1 MSSTQNKKNITIR
14 ELCTDVANFFEA
26 TPIHIFTKS
35 PLEPKLESHKKAAG
49 KNVVLLVSNG
59 IDNITEN
66 KSQTILEPSNFRIL
80 NQYNLV
86 DSEVTKLGHD
96 RSHLLYPDIVH
107 FINKKENQELP
118 PHSQAHLL
126 SPKNFQSDQAML
138 DEIQN
143 IIQQKKEPQFVTALM
158 NSSFLTQTGKFNQ
171 HIEPIAQL
179 IENLNTTGTIY
190 LLTSTNE
197 LSQESQKQATPN
209 SFRTHIRPI
218 VPLLVVAELL
228 RNYKKLERK
237 NPVEWRRYNNKQ
249 IDFSCLYRPTNFR

>member
-1 MSSTQNKKNITIR
+1 MSYITIR

-59 IDNITEN
+59 VDDNAEN
-66 KSQTILEPSNFRIL
+66 ESKTLSEPANIRVL
-80 NQYNLV
+80 NKYNLV

-96 RSHLLYPDIVH
+96 RSHLLYPDIVD

-118 PHSQAHLL
+118 PHAQAHLL

-138 DEIQN
+138 NEIQN
-143 IIQQKKEPQFVTALM
+143 IIQQKKEPQFITALM

-171 HIEPIAQL
+171 NIEPISQL

-190 LLTSTNE
+190 LLTSTHE
-197 LSQESQKQATPN
+197 LSKEAQQDN
-209 SFRTHIRPI
+209 SDTFKTHIKPI
-218 VPLLVVAELL
+218 VSLIVVGELL
-228 RNYKKLERK
+228 RNYKKLTHQ
-237 NPVEWRRYNNKQ
+237 NPVDWRRLNNKQ
-249 IDFSCLYRPTNFR
+249 IDFSCLCRPTNSR

>member
-1 MSSTQNKKNITIR
+1 MSYITIR

-59 IDNITEN
+59 VDDNAEN
-66 KSQTILEPSNFRIL
+66 KSKTLSEPANIRVL
-80 NQYNLV
+80 NKYSLV

-96 RSHLLYPDIVH
+96 RSHLLYPDIVD

-118 PHSQAHLL
+118 PHAQAHLL
-126 SPKNFQSDQAML
+126 SPKNFQSDQAIL
-138 DEIQN
+138 NEIQN
-143 IIQQKKEPQFVTALM
+143 IIQQKKEPQFITALM

-171 HIEPIAQL
+171 NIEPISQL

-197 LSQESQKQATPN
+197 LSQESQKQAVPN
-209 SFRTHIRPI
+209 TFRTHIKPI
-218 VPLLVVAELL
+218 VPLLVAAELL
-228 RNYKKLERK
+228 RNYKKLERQ
-237 NPVEWRRYNNKQ
+237 NPVEWRRHNNKQ
-249 IDFSCLYRPTNFR
+249 IDFSCLSRPTNFR